1 MSSRGLMFCQ
11 MKAGTLN
18 TKKLDLPL
26 NSPVSKL
33 FSEAASFSASS
44 EERLE
49 LSYQGKILRQGK
61 TLEEYE
67 VSEGGLIMVTE
78 IAAPKTALK
87 PEPAQL
93 SNEEIRKF
101 GVAFKTAMKTPSFSV
116 VVKRLLERDNM
127 DSLAAACPGLSDD
140 VVAQSFLTRPD
151 LLAQLCGDPETLTN
165 LARSRPALLEA
176 ANNLAAAV
184 HEEQQSLGRSRAASQ
199 SEAAAG
205 SSGGAGGG
213 AGGGGGGSYY
223 LDEMSDDEMETEE
236 GQQGGGRAIRA
247 SAGGGITPA
256 QLAQALA
263 MAAGM
268 GGGGGSFSPFQ
279 GVTGLGVG
287 SAQRREEGRSQSQSQ
302 ATTPASASSRI
313 TTNMFQE
320 AMQQALMASQAGQAQ
335 PSEETQ
341 GSADSDLASK
351 VERMRE
357 MGIVDEGL
365 ALQALQIMGGDLQ
378 AAVDLIFSG
387 WEGGDQAMS

>member
-11 MKAGTLN
+11 MKGGTLS

-26 NSPVSKL
+26 NCPVSKL

-44 EERLE
+44 EDNLE
-49 LSYQGKILRQGK
+49 LSYLGKILRKGD
-61 TLEEYE
+61 TLDAYE

-78 IAAPKTALK
+78 MPAPRTVVK
-87 PEPAQL
+87 PEPAKL
-93 SNEEIRKF
+93 SSEEIRKF

-116 VVKRLLERDNM
+116 VVKRLLERENM
-127 DSLAAACPGLSDD
+127 DSLAAACPGLSED

-151 LLAQLCGDPETLTN
+151 LLAQLCDPETLTS
-165 LARSRPALLEA
+165 LATSRPALLEA

-184 HEEQQSLGRSRAASQ
+184 HEEQQSQGRARVASQ
-199 SEAAAG
+199 SEAG
-205 SSGGAGGG
+205 TSGGGGGGG
-213 AGGGGGGSYY
+213 AGGGSYY

-236 GQQGGGRAIRA
+236 GQQGGQR
-247 SAGGGITPA
+247 GGGITPA

-268 GGGGGSFSPFQ
+268 GGGGGGGGSFSPFQ

-287 SAQRREEGRSQSQSQ
+287 SAGRREEGRSGSQSQ
-302 ATTPASASSRI
+302 VSTPAPPAPSRI
-313 TTNMFQE
+313 TTNMFQQ
-320 AMQQALMASQAGQAQ
+320 AMQQALLASHAGQAGQ
-335 PSEETQ
+335 ETQ
-341 GSADSDLASK
+341 ESADSDLASK